1 MSTALILLGILALGA
16 SLIILII
23 NLVPKKAVILPG
35 CFVFNTLQHL
45 LYFYFPLLFQLRTG
59 LS

>member
-35 CFVFNTLQHL
+35 CFVFNTQSIFSIFIFRC
-45 LYFYFPLLFQLRTG
+45 YFSLG
-59 LS
+59 